1 MLMHACVYMCIYI
14 YISTY
19 ILYSS
24 QTAQKDTILRFLR
37 YIVDMYICGVVVVV
51 VVVCSTKFF

>member
-37 YIVDMYICGVVVVV
+37 YIVDMYIRGVVV
-51 VVVCSTKFF
+51 VVVCSTKIF

>member
-37 YIVDMYICGVVVVV
+37 YIVDVYICGVVVV
-51 VVVCSTKFF
+51 CSTKIF